1 MNVKS
6 TLLTC
11 TAIALLC
18 AAALAQSVPAL
29 INYQGQLTDA
39 GGAPLATTDY
49 MLTFTIHDAA
59 TGGNQVSG
67 PQVFDGVS
75 GRGHG
80 P

>member
-1 MNVKS
+1 MKMFV
-6 TLLTC
+6 LLFAFFAFSCGHTP
-11 TAIALLC
+11 
-18 AAALAQSVPAL
+18 AQTVPAL

-39 GGAPLATTDY
+39 NGAPLATTDY